1 MPHPI
6 ENMLRTTM
14 EQLHQ
19 IVDVDTVIGSPV
31 AVDGASSCLSRAYRS
46 PAHGRGANTRDR
58 ATRRAGGRTFDGAGA
73 PYPFTGAS
81 ALGLCLTPVAFLTI
95 QDGRVS
101 SVPSL
106 VRGDAG
112 AADRPRDRSCSPR
125 RSGCSL
131 RSSSAKKANPA
142 RRAASNERAA
152 AARCAA
158 ARAAAAARAGAR
170 GGAPPAVWRA
180 RRGAHGGGDGAAAV
194 CTGVGRAAAHGQHHE
209 DHDGAN
215 RAGAVQRGRDGHRP
229 ARGVRRGGLEHVPER
244 GRGVAALRFA
254 VRAHARLRQRRG
266 RGHRLP
272 CGGQRGGVRRADER
286 ARAGARLHG

>member
-31 AVDGASSCLSRAYRS
+31 AVDGAVILPVSRVSLGLLTGGGEYEGQGDAARC
-46 PAHGRGANTRDR
+46 
-58 ATRRAGGRTFDGAGA
+58 GRTFDGAGA

-81 ALGLCLTPVAFLTI
+81 ALGAVPHARRLSHDT
-95 QDGRVS
+95 GRARQLRS
-101 SVPSL
+101 RL

-112 AADRPRDRSCSPR
+112 AADRPR
-125 RSGCSL
+125 
-131 RSSSAKKANPA
+131 
-142 RRAASNERAA
+142 AA
-152 AARCAA
+152 AARRGGAD
-158 ARAAAAARAGAR
+158 AR
-170 GGAPPAVWRA
+170 GAPPAQERRILHGGRRQMSGRRPLAALLLALLLLPAQARAAVAPPAVGARGAAPHWRR
-180 RRGAHGGGDGAAAV
+180 RRGRLLFAQASDA
-194 CTGVGRAAAHGQHHE
+194 RLPMGQHHE

-244 GRGVAALRFA
+244 GRGAAALRFA

-272 CGGQRGGVRRADER
+272 CGGQRWRRSPR
-286 ARAGARLHG
+286 